1 MRFELNMAT
10 RPFGRRRLVGGLS
23 GLAAV
28 LLTAAAVVMVVIY
41 SQQRELPPELTARQG
56 ELRAELAALG
66 AEEAKLRRTL
76 QDPANS
82 IVLERSLFLNR
93 LLHRKGISW
102 TKTFADLE
110 TILPP
115 RVQMMQI
122 RPEVTDSHNVALSMQ
137 VGAETPA
144 DFIELLIALE
154 TSELF
159 DSPNL
164 RGSAPPSDNQPLFRY
179 QLTVSYDQQL

>member
-1 MRFELNMAT
+1 MRLELNMAT
-10 RPFGRRRLVGGLS
+10 RPFGRRRLVAVVS
-23 GLAAV
+23 GLAAL
-28 LLTAAAVVMVVIY
+28 LLTVAAVFMIVVY
-41 SQQRELPPELTARQG
+41 SQQHELPPELTARQAD
-56 ELRAELAALG
+56 LRTELAGLG
-66 AEEAKLRRTL
+66 AEEAKHRGTL
-76 QDPANS
+76 EDPANS

-102 TKTFADLE
+102 TRTFADLE
-110 TILPP
+110 SILPP

-137 VGAETPA
+137 LGAETPA
-144 DFIELLIALE
+144 DFIELLKALE
-154 TSELF
+154 GSELF